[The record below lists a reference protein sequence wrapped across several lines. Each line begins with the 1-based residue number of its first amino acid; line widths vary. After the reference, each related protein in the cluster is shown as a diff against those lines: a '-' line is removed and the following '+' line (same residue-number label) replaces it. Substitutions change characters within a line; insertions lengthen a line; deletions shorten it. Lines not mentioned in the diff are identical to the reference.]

1 MESHLLGIGQ
11 DRPRRNRNTPTTST
25 HKVGDDDEEILCAYE
40 DAKLEHIVR
49 DLPFTLGNILKYV
62 WRAPYKGGAEDCIKA
77 LDYLLIFQKAPRK
90 YNLTKNA
97 QAAIHNILITFPN
110 GESEETEDI
119 HRCAVRQTL
128 AFINNSEDKVDNE
141 ELGEAKDK
149 IIRLLIG
156 MHDVESSR

>member
-1 MESHLLGIGQ
+1 MNSPENVFANRAEKTSDAICETVRNTWPARSCNLHDGLENLDNLMESVYSVTSNVDRIWESIDRMNFPEHLKE
-11 DRPRRNRNTPTTST
+11 T
-25 HKVGDDDEEILCAYE
+25 
-40 DAKLEHIVR
+40 
-49 DLPFTLGNILKYV
+49 
-62 WRAPYKGGAEDCIKA
+62 A

-97 QAAIHNILITFPN
+97 QAAIHNILVTFPD

-141 ELGEAKDK
+141 ELGEAKDR

>member
-1 MESHLLGIGQ
+1 MKKYYAPIEG
-11 DRPRRNRNTPTTST
+11 
-25 HKVGDDDEEILCAYE
+25 
-40 DAKLEHIVR
+40 AKLEHIVR
-49 DLPFTLGNILKYV
+49 DLPFTLGNVLKYV

-90 YNLTKNA
+90 YNLTKTA
-97 QAAIHNILITFPN
+97 QAAIHNILVTFPN
-110 GESEETEDI
+110 GDSEETEDI

-141 ELGEAKDK
+141 ELGEAKDR